1 MTKPGVLLP
10 RTVRAATRLPVLG
23 ALLLALALLSACGDE
38 TTGPTGAVDVVLEL
52 ENVRPLD
59 PETEGS
65 YQGWVVDG
73 DDQIHSAG
81 RFTVGPALSATVAS
95 PIASPAHLFITV
107 EPPGDA
113 DDAPSQQKLLG
124 GTFQGDRAELGIV
137 RYLTSGLELEEA
149 PGTHALFTPS
159 DNLELGYPSHED
171 AGIWLFN
178 LFGDT
183 ADASFYLDFTP
194 LSRGWTYEGWVVR
207 DYGSASEVWLSYG
220 KFQPDQ
226 RRQARFRD
234 DTGLG
239 PFSGQI
245 DYEHAMPQEIVM
257 PGDDWVANPHGYP
270 VPGGLELPLDLNGSA
285 AEGIPSRYTH
295 VITVEPMPD
304 TAEAPWLARP
314 FLVQPY
320 RNAIGQGPPD
330 ERRVVELFPGGLPR
344 GTARITAED
353 TSR

>member
-1 MTKPGVLLP
+1 MTRPGVLSP
-10 RTVRAATRLPVLG
+10 RTARTTALSTLG
-23 ALLLALALLSACGDE
+23 ALLLAGPLLTACDDGA
-38 TTGPTGAVDVVLEL
+38 TGPSGAVDVALEL
-52 ENVRPLD
+52 VNVRPLD

-65 YQGWVVDG
+65 YEGWVVDG
-73 DDQIHSAG
+73 EDQVHSAG
-81 RFTVGPALSATVAS
+81 RFTLGAGLTATVSS
-95 PIASPAHLFITV
+95 PIAAPAYLFVTI
-107 EPPGDA
+107 EPPGDD

-124 GTFQGDRAELGIV
+124 GPFSGGEAELGIV

-159 DNLELGYPSHED
+159 DNLELGYPSNED

-207 DYGSASEVWLSYG
+207 DHGSGSEVWLSYG
-220 KFQPDQ
+220 KFQPDH

-245 DYEHAMPQEIVM
+245 DYEHAMPREIVM

-270 VPGGLELPLDLNGSA
+270 VPGGLELPLDLNGSE
-285 AEGIPSRYTH
+285 AEGVPSRYTH
-295 VITVEPMPD
+295 VITIEPMPD

-314 FLVQPY
+314 FLVHPY

-330 ERRVVELFPGGLPR
+330 ERRVIELFPAELPR
-344 GTARITAED
+344 GTARITGD
-353 TSR
+353 GTSR